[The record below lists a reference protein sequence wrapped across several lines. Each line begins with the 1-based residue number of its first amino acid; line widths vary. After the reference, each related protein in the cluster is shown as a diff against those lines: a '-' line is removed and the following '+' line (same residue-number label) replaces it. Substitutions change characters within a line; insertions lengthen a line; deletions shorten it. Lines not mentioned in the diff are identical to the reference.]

1 MFNIYIKRCGE
12 MQGITATREIYE
24 KAIEALDEER
34 AVRDMCLR
42 YAELERKLGEIDRAR
57 AIYSHCSQTC
67 DPRVR
72 FVHISFFHYHHPFLD
87 LHRFL
92 ANLERI

>member
-1 MFNIYIKRCGE
+1 MLFSLQMFNVYIKRCGE

-24 KAIEALDEER
+24 KAIESLEEER

-42 YAELERKLGEIDRAR
+42 YADLERKLGEIDRAR
-57 AIYSHCSQTC
+57 AVYSHCSQMC

-72 FVHISFFHYHHPFLD
+72 RCLD
-87 LHRFL
+87 LQLHL
-92 ANLERI
+92 SDH

>member
-24 KAIEALDEER
+24 KAIESLEEER

-42 YAELERKLGEIDRAR
+42 YADLERKLGEIDRAR
-57 AIYSHCSQTC
+57 SIYSHCSQMC

-72 FVHISFFHYHHPFLD
+72 RRIFFNSNEFIFCILD
-87 LHRFL
+87 T
-92 ANLERI
+92 